1 MHIPLSSPSAMAQH
15 EFLPITREIGNWNCR
30 LPIANFRWLRTR
42 RGTLDVG
49 RWMFF
54 FFRRPNDCPHRNLH
68 DFVRTRAA
76 APFFPHPVPA
86 AFRLEQ
92 GLVEEIGEIID
103 VPVRP
108 QDYVT
113 TTPAIAA
120 VRPAFRHK
128 FFSAKTD
135 RPAPAFSC
143 LHKNFYPIN
152 EHGGFKLPSAGT
164 RVIPSEVEEP
174 RLHNFTQFCGILLL
188 RFLPLRMTTTR
199 RIAPLSSLQ
208 LQPN

>member
-76 APFFPHPVPA
+76 AHFFPHPVPA
-86 AFRLEQ
+86 AFRLDQ

-108 QDYVT
+108 QAYVT
-113 TTPAIAA
+113 TTPALPARRFTFPP
-120 VRPAFRHK
+120 RPPSPPSGPPFGTN
-128 FFSAKTD
+128 FSRRKLTDPRPPFPACAKTFI
-135 RPAPAFSC
+135 RSTNMAGSSCPPKGHTSSPANA
-143 LHKNFYPIN
+143 
-152 EHGGFKLPSAGT
+152 
-164 RVIPSEVEEP
+164 RDP
-174 RLHNFTQFCGILLL
+174 RC
-188 RFLPLRMTTTR
+188 
-199 RIAPLSSLQ
+199 
-208 LQPN
+208 